1 MLNKDNIDE
10 APFIAV
16 VDDDASVRYSTRRLL
31 RAFGFRSEAFASASE
46 FLNSGHFRDTSCLIL
61 DVRMHGMSGLAL
73 QRHLTEMNYSIP
85 IIFVAGGAEEN
96 ERVRAMQRGAVH
108 FLRKPTN
115 EQSLIKAVE
124 TALTPE
130 SCLCRELSI
139 TVNRSVTHVH

>member
-1 MLNKDNIDE
+1 MLNKDNTDQ

-46 FLNSGHFRDTSCLIL
+46 FLNSGHFRVTSCIIL

-85 IIFVAGGAEEN
+85 IVFLAAGAEEN
-96 ERVRAMQRGAVH
+96 ERVRAMQNGAVH
-108 FLRKPTN
+108 FLRKPAS
-115 EQSLIKAVE
+115 EQSLIKAIQ
-124 TALTPE
+124 TALTPALRLGPE
-130 SCLCRELSI
+130 MSLA
-139 TVNRSVTHVH
+139 VNH

>member
-1 MLNKDNIDE
+1 MLNKDSTDE

-16 VDDDASVRYSTRRLL
+16 VDDDVSVRYSPRRLL

-85 IIFVAGGAEEN
+85 IVFLAAGAEEN
-96 ERVRAMQRGAVH
+96 ERVRAMQNGAVH
-108 FLRKPTN
+108 FLRKPAS
-115 EQSLIKAVE
+115 EQSLIKAIQ
-124 TALTPE
+124 TALTPAPGLGPE
-130 SCLCRELSI
+130 MPLA
-139 TVNRSVTHVH
+139 VNH